1 MRKTMIY
8 LEDDQF
14 WFLKKR
20 AQQQGRSM
28 AELIREAI
36 RRYLKGDKSKVDY
49 FSFVGIGRGPKGEA
63 VSEQAEEILKKTAS
77 HLELL
82 P

>member
-14 WFLKKR
+14 WLLKKR

-28 AELIREAI
+28 AELIREAV
-36 RRYLKGDKSKVDY
+36 RRYLKGNKARADY

-63 VSEQAEEILKKTAS
+63 ASEQAEEILKK
-77 HLELL
+77 LL
-82 P
+82 SQRVKA